1 MLKSRYNR
9 LLTILFTDWLRD
21 YDLKISVF
29 FKKLKL
35 PHFTLSG
42 LFFIVPLFAEP
53 VSETIP
59 AINIPKARS
68 VYDLSQDYHQTL
80 LLMAL
85 KKAAHGRAI
94 PEINSTVQM
103 SQGRA
108 KAELVKGKL
117 INLYWFGTSIEMEEE
132 LRAIPIPT
140 TKGLIGYRK
149 FIIRKDTLT
158 TFNSI
163 KNLDDLRT
171 LTACQ
176 GQHWPDTQ
184 ILQAANLK
192 VITTPTYENIFRMLN
207 AKRCDYFPRGYHDT
221 DNDLFLRKAL
231 FSELMPYHE
240 IILHY
245 PFAVYF
251 FTNKKDESL
260 AQWIEEG
267 LRLLAVNN
275 EIDQL
280 MQSHP
285 LTAHIYPLKDE
296 QNTLYLPIA
305 NQLLNNNADPNDQL
319 LWFTPKDFNI
329 RYQPQIN

>member
-1 MLKSRYNR
+1 M
-9 LLTILFTDWLRD
+9 TPI
-21 YDLKISVF
+21 
-29 FKKLKL
+29 
-35 PHFTLSG
+35 
-42 LFFIVPLFAEP
+42 FAQ
-53 VSETIP
+53 P
-59 AINIPKARS
+59 AIETNLIIKIPKARS
-68 VYDLSQDYHQTL
+68 AYDLSQDYHHTL
-80 LLMAL
+80 LSMAL
-85 KKAAHGRAI
+85 KKAAHGRII
-94 PEINSTVQM
+94 PEINSTVEM

-108 KAELVKGKL
+108 RAELIKGEM

-149 FIIRKDTLT
+149 FIIRKDAKS
-158 TFNSI
+158 TFDKI
-163 KNLDDLRT
+163 KNLDDLRL

-176 GQHWPDTQ
+176 GRHWPDTQ

-192 VITTPTYENIFRMLN
+192 VITTPTYENIFKMLD

-221 DNDLFLRKAL
+221 DNDLFLRKDL
-231 FSELMPYHE
+231 FSELMSYHE

-251 FTNKKDESL
+251 FTNKKNELL

-267 LRLLAVNN
+267 LRLLAADN
-275 EIDQL
+275 EIDKL
-280 MQSHP
+280 MQQHP

-296 QNTLYLPIA
+296 KNTLYLQIA
-305 NQLLNNNADPNDQL
+305 NPLLNKKTDINNDQ

-329 RYQPQIN
+329 RQ

>member
-1 MLKSRYNR
+1 M
-9 LLTILFTDWLRD
+9 I
-21 YDLKISVF
+21 
-29 FKKLKL
+29 
-35 PHFTLSG
+35 G
-42 LFFIVPLFAEP
+42 LFFIAPLFAEP
-53 VSETIP
+53 ALETIP
-59 AINIPKARS
+59 TINIPKARS
-68 VYDLSQDYHQTL
+68 VYDLSQDFHQTL

-94 PEINSTVQM
+94 PQINSTVQM

-108 KAELVKGKL
+108 RAELAKGKL

-149 FIIRKDTLT
+149 FIIRKDALP
-158 TFNSI
+158 TFKSI
-163 KNLDDLRT
+163 KSLENLRT

-184 ILQAANLK
+184 ILRTANLK
-192 VITTPTYENIFRMLN
+192 VITTPTYENIFKMLN

-251 FTNKKDESL
+251 FTNKKNESL

-267 LRLLAVNN
+267 LRLLAAEN
-275 EIDQL
+275 EIDKL

-296 QNTLYLPIA
+296 KDTLYLPIA
-305 NQLLNNNADPNDQL
+305 NPLLNNNADPNDHL

-329 RYQPQIN
+329 SYKPKKN

>member
-1 MLKSRYNR
+1 MV
-9 LLTILFTDWLRD
+9 
-21 YDLKISVF
+21 VF
-29 FKKLKL
+29 FIA
-35 PHFTLSG
+35 P
-42 LFFIVPLFAEP
+42 IFAQ
-53 VSETIP
+53 P
-59 AINIPKARS
+59 AIEMAPMIKIPKARS

-80 LLMAL
+80 LSMAL
-85 KKAAHGRAI
+85 KKAAHGRAL
-94 PEINSTVQM
+94 PEIKSTVEM

-108 KAELVKGKL
+108 RAELVKGKL
-117 INLYWFGTSIEMEEE
+117 INLYWFGTSIEMEKE

-149 FIIRKDTLT
+149 FIIRKDALP
-158 TFNSI
+158 TFEKI
-163 KNLDDLRT
+163 KNLDDLRL

-176 GQHWPDTQ
+176 GRHWPDTQ
-184 ILQAANLK
+184 ILRAANFK
-192 VITTPTYENIFRMLN
+192 VITTPTYENIFKMLN

-251 FTNKKDESL
+251 FTDKKNESL

-267 LRLLAVNN
+267 LRLLAADN
-275 EIDQL
+275 EIDKL

-296 QNTLYLPIA
+296 KNTLYMPIE
-305 NQLLNNNADPNDQL
+305 NPLLNKNTDFNNHL

-329 RYQPQIN
+329 TQ